1 MGTYSSSAIC
11 IVQQKKIKRSTGIEQ
26 VKQYYLSITIHTH
39 SLLFSFISL
48 AKTRE
53 AKSILIFQ
61 PSSKFY
67 LLHPLLHQI
76 SHTSFF
82 FSLLPLPLTHD
93 PHRLIYIHSY
103 FVHDTNP
110 YMHNH
115 PSPHHNNK
123 HCSSTGHTI
132 HNQPKQT
139 KQTNERNCIFGLAL
153 CKVTRTH
160 LNPLGHRIPHII

>member
-132 HNQPKQT
+132 INRSKPNKPT
-139 KQTNERNCIFGLAL
+139 RGTASLVWLCVKSLAH
-153 CKVTRTH
+153 T
-160 LNPLGHRIPHII
+160 